1 MLFERELSETIK
13 RSLTSSSPQ
22 ERDANGKDYSFRRSQ
37 RHSMALRSSAVDRK
51 FERYLDRVTVAFS
64 SELTFLSENKL
75 QPWLW
80 AFGDA
85 LARLHSH
92 SSLLPIIPLRLPRL
106 YFLRNPDYF
115 LPSSGGISLNGK
127 KQQTITKEGSYSLLI
142 QTQGPTTRPSYSACG
157 DSNPSI

>member
-64 SELTFLSENKL
+64 SELTF
-75 QPWLW
+75 
-80 AFGDA
+80 F
-85 LARLHSH
+85 
-92 SSLLPIIPLRLPRL
+92 
-106 YFLRNPDYF
+106 F
-115 LPSSGGISLNGK
+115 
-127 KQQTITKEGSYSLLI
+127 
-142 QTQGPTTRPSYSACG
+142 
-157 DSNPSI
+157 